1 LLFKENLALT
11 KGVIKW
17 FSDERGYGFIQQEEG
32 DDVFVHFSS
41 IAMPGFKSLAEGDEV
56 SFDLESNDRGLVA
69 KNVTKI

>member
-1 LLFKENLALT
+1 MT